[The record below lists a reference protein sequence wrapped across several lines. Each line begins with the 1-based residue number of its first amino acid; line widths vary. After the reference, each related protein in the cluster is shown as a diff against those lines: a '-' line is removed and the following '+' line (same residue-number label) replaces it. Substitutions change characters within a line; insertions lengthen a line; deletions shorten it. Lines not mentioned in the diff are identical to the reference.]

1 MPILY
6 VSLWFNIQK
15 AVRVGVTKIQLL
27 FSMQLCYT
35 FLEVKYM
42 PTKEMLLEKIS
53 RKPTPTNFTIREL
66 DALMKKCGCE
76 KFQGGRGSGIGYFH
90 TATKRILQFDGPHP
104 GKELYRYQIKKVIQ
118 FLKDLK
124 EL

>member
-1 MPILY
+1 
-6 VSLWFNIQK
+6 
-15 AVRVGVTKIQLL
+15 
-27 FSMQLCYT
+27 
-35 FLEVKYM
+35 M
-42 PTKEMLLEKIS
+42 PTKEILLEKIC
-53 RKPTPTNFTIREL
+53 RKPAPANFTVREL

-90 TATKRILQFDGPHP
+90 TATNRILQFDGPHP